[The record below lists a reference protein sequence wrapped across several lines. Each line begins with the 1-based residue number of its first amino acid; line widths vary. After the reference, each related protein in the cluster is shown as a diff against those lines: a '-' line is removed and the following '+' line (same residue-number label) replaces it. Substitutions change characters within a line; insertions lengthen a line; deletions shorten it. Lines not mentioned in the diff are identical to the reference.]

1 MRDFIYNEMMIHIP
15 ICTSKEPKNVLI
27 ISDNAELLK
36 KEALKHSGINIDT
49 IKCNRESLSSLSDDM
64 YDVVVSQMGVDA
76 TFLAQLNRI
85 MKKDAQFVTTHPS
98 LDEIEENKKLMLS
111 LSKYFKIIMPYNIG
125 YGTTALF
132 CSKEYHPTA
141 DVNLQRADMLD
152 GLEYY
157 NSDIHRAAFAMG
169 NYIRKEY
176 LGVIKN

>member
-1 MRDFIYNEMMIHIP
+1 MRDFIYSEMMIHIP
-15 ICTSKEPKNVLI
+15 VCTSKEPENILI
-27 ISDNAELLK
+27 IGDDAELLK
-36 KEALKHSGINIDT
+36 KEALKHNVNVDT
-49 IKCNRESLSSLSDDM
+49 LKCNIESLSSLSDDM
-64 YDVVVSQMGVDA
+64 YDVVVSKMGIDA
-76 TFLAQLNRI
+76 ALLAQLNRI
-85 MKKDAQFVTTHPS
+85 MKKDAQFVTAHPS
-98 LDEIEENKKLMLS
+98 LDEVEENKKLMLS

-125 YGTTALF
+125 EGTTALF

-157 NSDIHRAAFAMG
+157 NGDIHRAAFAMG